1 MLCAGTGGAQAR
13 AGWPCLSWSFSPSM
27 PLSPALPTG
36 SRLHPSTCL
45 FHSVKAEGRPQ
56 RRRERRP
63 HCGTWGCPGA
73 LFARPDFK
81 LMSLRQGREP
91 MSRGHG
97 SPDCVLGVT
106 VQCDC
111 GLPCRSVLVPKPLPT
126 LAVSLSLTES
136 CLGHCGL
143 MLHQQAQ
150 RWWNK
155 LPSLL
160 CPL

>member
-1 MLCAGTGGAQAR
+1 MWSRSQQTCPKMLCSGTGGAQPM
-13 AGWPCLSWSFSPSM
+13 AGWSYLSWSFSPPI

-36 SRLHPSTCL
+36 SGLHPSTCL
-45 FHSVKAEGRPQ
+45 FQSVKAEGMPQ

-73 LFARPDFK
+73 RFARPDFK

-91 MSRGHG
+91 TGRGCG
-97 SPDCVLGVT
+97 SPECILGVT
-106 VQCDC
+106 AQCDC
-111 GLPCRSVLVPKPLPT
+111 GLPCQSVLVPKPLPT

-143 MLHQQAQ
+143 MLQQRAQ
-150 RWWNK
+150 R
-155 LPSLL
+155 
-160 CPL
+160 